1 LKKETKSILNFRIFK
16 INLLKNE
23 TSYENIFA
31 LSIYFSCRITI
42 TPVVPSVIEPK
53 RRRY

>member
-23 TSYENIFA
+23 TTSYENIFA
-31 LSIYFSCRITI
+31 YFSCRITI
-42 TPVVPSVIEPK
+42 TPVVSSVTESK
-53 RRRY
+53 WRRY